1 MTKLTVCS
9 SSSLLQPKAL
19 GQTLLSEVFLRG
31 NLMESD
37 YFGLEFQNM
46 QMNWVSGSGWWGS
59 FRVFCRATR
68 WTQQQQQQC
77 FKYPTSDQDPEHLSA
92 LLLQRL
98 TGWTGPFTGPLSLAQ
113 CRRRVYSMALPVS
126 DPFSHT
132 SFFLLH
138 FSKARLQTDGKYDR

>member
-46 QMNWVSGSGWWGS
+46 QMNWVRGSGWWG
-59 FRVFCRATR
+59 FI
-68 WTQQQQQQC
+68 
-77 FKYPTSDQDPEHLSA
+77 
-92 LLLQRL
+92 
-98 TGWTGPFTGPLSLAQ
+98 
-113 CRRRVYSMALPVS
+113 
-126 DPFSHT
+126 
-132 SFFLLH
+132 
-138 FSKARLQTDGKYDR
+138 